1 MILEPSVRRHLSGDV
16 RLHTQFPV
24 PRSSERMH
32 ADDEPCGSTFHLTVR
47 LTESHH
53 SRNDASSAVT

>member
-1 MILEPSVRRHLSGDV
+1 MIFEPTFIRHLSGYV
-16 RLHTQFPV
+16 ELHTQFPV
-24 PRSSERMH
+24 LRSSERLH
-32 ADDEPCGSTFHLTVR
+32 AGDEPFGGAFHLTVR